1 MLLPAVGR
9 ASLRGRMCEGSMAR
23 PRGVGGRQESLES
36 VPKVTRAVWR
46 RGAEFE
52 GKRKEEVQGR
62 QCT

>member
-1 MLLPAVGR
+1 
-9 ASLRGRMCEGSMAR
+9 MAR

-46 RGAEFE
+46 REAEFE